1 MMAEEP
7 CKDTG
12 ATNGQELDH
21 RLKTIENSIGVIQQ
35 GLASI
40 LQAQINGRR
49 AAKAAKYTRPSTRMQ
64 LWKICNARLHR
75 RAYWP
80 ICDPCLGLKLAA
92 SVKKLESK
100 KLPENKLGSEIVS

>member
-1 MMAEEP
+1 MHKKFCACRSTAIRLGDQTDIFACLPPSGVRSNQLSELFYLDYFAMMAEEP

-64 LWKICNARLHR
+64 L
-75 RAYWP
+75 
-80 ICDPCLGLKLAA
+80 
-92 SVKKLESK
+92 
-100 KLPENKLGSEIVS
+100 